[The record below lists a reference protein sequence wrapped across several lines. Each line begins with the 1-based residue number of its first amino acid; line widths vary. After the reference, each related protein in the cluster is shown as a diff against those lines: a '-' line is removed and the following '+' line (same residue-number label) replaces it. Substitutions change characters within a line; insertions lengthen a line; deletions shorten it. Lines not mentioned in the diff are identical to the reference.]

1 MSQQWYYADRQ
12 RQQQGPLAGAE
23 LVAALKRGDVEM
35 STLVWREGLP
45 GWVPLAQVA
54 VQLGVQGAPPPVP
67 RAAERRAAPPRK
79 SGSKTGLIILGVLL
93 GCFVLFGGIIAAIAI
108 PAYSDYT
115 IRARVSQAHA
125 VAGAQ
130 RVAVAEF
137 YLTNQRCPV
146 NGDEG
151 FGPPQSYSGQYLASL
166 EFGPGDGGCQIRA
179 RPQGLTQARFA
190 DAQLTLQMD
199 RDQNWTSSANIPD
212 KYLPMSMRRQ

>member
-1 MSQQWYYADRQ
+1 MHTQWYYADRQ
-12 RQQQGPLAGAE
+12 RQQQGPLGGAD
-23 LVAALKRGDVEM
+23 LVAALKRGDVDM

-54 VQLGVQGAPPPVP
+54 AQLGVQGAPPPVP

-79 SGSKTGLIILGVLL
+79 SGSKVGLIILGVLL

-115 IRARVSQAHA
+115 IRARVSQVYVTASM
-125 VAGAQ
+125 Q
-130 RVAVAEF
+130 RVAVTEF

-151 FGPPQSYSGQYLASL
+151 FGSPQSYSGTYLASL

-179 RPQGLTQARFA
+179 KLQGLTQPRLA
-190 DAQLTLQMD
+190 DAELTLQLD

-212 KYLPMSMRRQ
+212 KYLPASMRR